1 MKEYL
6 IVSFFISLAIVA
18 QGQNYCENCVGD
30 NFTYVCN
37 GKNCEGFWF
46 RTNNAHPIITG
57 IQCKQKDPCYVQ
69 DHYDNATNTYYYVAC
84 NFTMVGC
91 GTCYEKSDCTV
102 CYPGFHQY
110 NYDV

>member
-84 NFTMVGC
+84 NFTMGGC